1 MGFINS
7 TENHLIKYFK
17 KMEIII
23 ISIVA
28 FLTAILTFFSGFGLG
43 TLLTPVFMLFFPVDI
58 AIGLCGIVHFA
69 NNLFKFFLVGKNA
82 NKEVLVKFG
91 IPAIIAS
98 FVGSWLLLQ
107 ISDLAPLFSYSLFD
121 KQFEVYAVKFI
132 IALLL
137 VVFSLLDLI
146 PFLNKLEFG
155 KDKLPLGGVLSGF
168 FGGLSGHQGA
178 LRSAFLIKVGLS
190 KESFIA
196 TGIIVSMFIDFTRL
210 SVYASKITTYTLY
223 ENKVLLISATLCAI
237 TGAYLG
243 NQLLKKVTLK
253 FLHVFVLVLL
263 FLIAV
268 GLGIGFI

>member
-1 MGFINS
+1 
-7 TENHLIKYFK
+7 
-17 KMEIII
+17 MEILI

-58 AIGLCGIVHFA
+58 AIGLCGLVHFA
-69 NNLFKFFLVGKNA
+69 NNFFKFFLVGKHA
-82 NKEVLVKFG
+82 NKEVLLKFG
-91 IPAIIAS
+91 IPAIFAAMI
-98 FVGSWLLLQ
+98 GSWLLLQ
-107 ISDLAPLFSYSLFD
+107 ISDLQPLFTYSLFG
-121 KQFEVYAVKFI
+121 KQLEVFPVKFI
-132 IALLL
+132 IAILL
-137 VVFSLLDLI
+137 VIFALLDLI
-146 PFLNKLEFG
+146 PFLSKLEFG
-155 KDKLPLGGVLSGF
+155 KDKLPLGGILSGF

-178 LRSAFLIKVGLS
+178 LRSAFLIKAGLS

-196 TGIIVSMFIDFTRL
+196 TGIVVSMFIDFTRL

-253 FLHVFVLVLL
+253 FLQVFVAVLL
-263 FLIAV
+263 FLVAIA
-268 GLGIGFI
+268 LGMGII

>member
-1 MGFINS
+1 
-7 TENHLIKYFK
+7 
-17 KMEIII
+17 MEIVI

-43 TLLTPVFMLFFPVDI
+43 TLLTPIFMLFFPIDI
-58 AIGLCGIVHFA
+58 AIGLCGLVHFA
-69 NNLFKFFLVGKNA
+69 NNLFKFFLVGKHA
-82 NKEVLVKFG
+82 NMEVLLKFG
-91 IPAIIAS
+91 IPAIIAA

-107 ISDLAPLFSYSLFD
+107 ISDLEPLFSYSLFG
-121 KQFEVYAVKFI
+121 KQLDIFPVKFI
-132 IALLL
+132 IAILL
-137 VVFSLLDLI
+137 VIFALLDLI
-146 PFLNKLEFG
+146 PFLSKLEFG
-155 KDKLPLGGVLSGF
+155 KDKLPLGGFLSGF

-178 LRSAFLIKVGLS
+178 LRSAFLIKAGLS

-196 TGIIVSMFIDFTRL
+196 TGIVVSMFIDFTRL

-253 FLHVFVLVLL
+253 FIQVFVAVLL
-263 FLIAV
+263 LLVALA
-268 GLGIGFI
+268 LGMGVI